1 MHCTRCGRANP
12 ANSQFC
18 CNCGSQLVPSH
29 VTRDGNLIVAPSGAT
44 FPLRCVKC
52 GKPTVGRPKEYK
64 FGWQPLWVW
73 VFLPILLVFIIV
85 AVIQTRSITVSFSL
99 CERHKRAFTQLRIC
113 GWAALIGGPTLT
125 TLAGIEWGDNAAVL
139 IWLGILIGLG
149 GLASLL
155 LKPIRPTRVEP
166 TYGNFKGAGPGFLA
180 VIPESSVYGQSNV
193 PSTSTSIEVP
203 PLSDSSTS
211 PVRASSSP
219 NRVHLTSPNPLA
231 YASSPKQS
239 LTNERDASA
248 VQTIPYDFEA
258 ETVLDVKGP
267 MAVSP
272 DPLASTPDL
281 SSIPIV
287 YGTLGQRFTAYL
299 ADLIVIYLLI
309 IIVYFV
315 SALVQSPLPT
325 GEGDAQLLWLACLF
339 VYMVVAQTAYHTTVG
354 KYVHGLEVGSEQPS
368 RKYPAFW
375 RILVR
380 ETIGRF
386 IASLF
391 WGAGYW
397 FTNRKAK
404 KQAWSDEI
412 AGTVVTVRP
421 KNKVLAR
428 AFTAFVLIALVAD
441 VAAIGY
447 GQYKEDRDKSYA
459 ALQNEI
465 QSASND
471 VTTARQAVDEQLNA
485 TKPVNDVFD
494 FVAWQNGMK
503 SLTRDLD
510 QYEAQIDRMQALLQ
524 QGISQDL
531 TSSDAERTQLI
542 VLKQVYDIRKRQA
555 EKLRQEANLVISSD
569 YSSASMASL
578 RNSLQLLDSD
588 IDAMEHEASQLLA
601 QIGEK

>member
-29 VTRDGNLIVAPSGAT
+29 VTRDGNLIVAPSGAN

-64 FGWQPLWVW
+64 FAWQPLWVW

-85 AVIQTRSITVSFSL
+85 AVIQTRSIRVSFSL
-99 CERHKRAFTQLRIC
+99 CERHKRAYRQLRIC

-125 TLAGIEWGDNAAVL
+125 TLAGIEWGDNGAVL

-155 LKPIRPTRVEP
+155 LKPIRPTRIEP

-180 VIPESSVYGQSNV
+180 VIPESSAYRQSNV
-193 PSTSTSIEVP
+193 PSTPASIQVP
-203 PLSDSSTS
+203 PLSDSSAS
-211 PVRASSSP
+211 PDRPSTFSNRPHLASPDPVANTSSSM
-219 NRVHLTSPNPLA
+219 
-231 YASSPKQS
+231 QS
-239 LTNERDASA
+239 LANERGASA
-248 VQTIPYDFEA
+248 VQTIPADFEVQ
-258 ETVLDVKGP
+258 TVLDVSGP

-272 DPLASTPDL
+272 DRLGSRPEL

-287 YGTLGQRFTAYL
+287 YGSLGQRFTAYF
-299 ADLIVIYLLI
+299 ADLIVIYLI
-309 IIVYFV
+309 IFVAYFLSGV
-315 SALVQSPLPT
+315 TGKALPT
-325 GEGDAQLLWLACLF
+325 DDGAYYLVFFIALF
-339 VYMVVAQTAYHTTVG
+339 SYMIAGQFFYHTTIG
-354 KYVHGLEVGSEQPS
+354 KYLHGLEVRSESPN

-386 IASLF
+386 VASLF

-397 FTNRKAK
+397 FTNRKPK

-412 AGTVVTVRP
+412 AGTIVTVRP
-421 KNKVLAR
+421 TNKALVR
-428 AFTAFVLIALVAD
+428 AFTAFVLIAFVAD
-441 VAAIGY
+441 VGAIGY
-447 GQYKEDRDKSYA
+447 GQYKQDRDKRYA
-459 ALQNEI
+459 DLQSQI
-465 QSASND
+465 QSASQD
-471 VTTARQAVDEQLNA
+471 VTAALQTVDNQLNA
-485 TKPVNDVFD
+485 TKPVNNAFD
-494 FVAWQNGMK
+494 FVAWQDGMK
-503 SLTRDLD
+503 SLTQDLD
-510 QYEAQIDRMQALLQ
+510 RYETQIDRMQVLLQ
-524 QGISQDL
+524 RGISEDL
-531 TSSDAERTQLI
+531 TSSVTERTQLI
-542 VLKQVYDIRKRQA
+542 VLKQVYDIRKQQA

-569 YSSASMASL
+569 YSPASMASL
-578 RNSLQLLDSD
+578 RNNLQLLDSD
-588 IDAMEHEASQLLA
+588 IDALENRAAQLLA